1 LFSPD
6 IVIGAVILTAIVSL
20 RGRVGLGTVIAA
32 IAGVFA
38 TGPFQPRPVGQASP
52 EADRPRAARPR
63 LAVPGQHAGRLTHRP
78 RTRTLMAGAGGLL
91 TIIGLALYWNATQVK
106 ISTFLVLAVLGA
118 GPLLLTW
125 PARAE
130 RRGRGPYAFA
140 LVIAAI
146 CALWAASVY
155 AEQKGAQAARNLV
168 RDLPAHTAVVIYST
182 QQLALN
188 GPGLSIQKLP
198 PGSPYHYRYTGLRLL
213 LIQSGT
219 YYLLPV
225 NWTPQMPF
233 TYIVNDSSQVRI
245 DLY

>member
-1 LFSPD
+1 
-6 IVIGAVILTAIVSL
+6 V
-20 RGRVGLGTVIAA
+20 
-32 IAGVFA
+32 
-38 TGPFQPRPVGQASP
+38 
-52 EADRPRAARPR
+52 
-63 LAVPGQHAGRLTHRP
+63 
-78 RTRTLMAGAGGLL
+78 
-91 TIIGLALYWNATQVK
+91 
-106 ISTFLVLAVLGA
+106 VLAVLGA

-155 AEQKGAQAARNLV
+155 AEQQGSQAARNLV
-168 RDLPAHTAVVIYST
+168 RSLPAHTAVVIYST
-182 QQLALN
+182 QQLALS
-188 GPGLSIQKLP
+188 GPGLSVQKLP
-198 PGSPYHYRYTGLRLL
+198 PGYPYHYRYTGLRLL

-233 TYIVNDSSQVRI
+233 TYIVNESSQIRI
-245 DLY
+245 DLYCALFKTPY